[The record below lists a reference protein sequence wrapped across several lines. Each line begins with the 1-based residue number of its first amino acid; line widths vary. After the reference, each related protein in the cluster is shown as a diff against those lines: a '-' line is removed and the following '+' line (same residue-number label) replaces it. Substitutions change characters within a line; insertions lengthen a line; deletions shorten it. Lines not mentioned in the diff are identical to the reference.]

1 MSVLLETT
9 LGDLIVDLDYEACS
23 VESYNFLKL
32 CKTRFYDCQC
42 FYDVHAERAA
52 RLGDPQVG
60 FARRTDL
67 PVHNTSVEG
76 LREARAVTP
85 KLIEASV
92 AAQPAERL
100 GHVAFVLKPGTRLL
114 GSNLLFALNPD
125 PRPHRNTVRFAQVID
140 ESLPVL
146 QQLSTVSL
154 DLQHR
159 PHVDVR
165 IRRAHIIYDPFPDE
179 QPLPVFPPPVTA
191 ARVRL
196 PRADA
201 GDPDTRTGAKEL
213 TLEILGDIR
222 RAGIAPAENVLFVC
236 KLNPLT
242 RAADLATVFAQFGHV
257 NSVEVIRDRDSRRS
271 LGYGFV
277 EFATKAACELAY
289 TKMDGALIDD
299 RRVHVDFSQSL
310 K

>member
-9 LGDLIVDLDYEACS
+9 IGDLVVDLDYKTCS
-23 VESYNFLKL
+23 AESYNFLKL

-42 FYDVHAERAA
+42 IYDLHPEGSA

-60 FARRTDL
+60 FAFRTDL
-67 PVHNTSVEG
+67 PVHNTSIEG
-76 LREARAVTP
+76 LRDTRAVTP

-92 AAQPAERL
+92 AAQPAERF
-100 GHVAFVLKPGTRLL
+100 GQVAFVLKPGTRLL
-114 GSNLLFALNPD
+114 GSNILLALNPE
-125 PRPHRNTVRFAQVID
+125 PRPHINTVRFAQVID
-140 ESLPVL
+140 ESLAVL
-146 QQLSTVSL
+146 QQLSDVPR
-154 DLQHR
+154 DLHHLPR
-159 PHVDVR
+159 TDIR
-165 IRRAHIIYDPFPDE
+165 IRRAHILYDPFPDNR
-179 QPLPVFPPPVTA
+179 PLPVFLPPVTA

-196 PRADA
+196 PSADK
-201 GDPDTRTGAKEL
+201 GSPETLTGAKEL

-257 NSVEVIRDRDSRRS
+257 NSVEVIRDRDSGRS